1 MLGIDFNLKLA
12 PEQMSSLVL
21 AYLGDAVYEIYVRS
35 HLIGDGRVKVNQLH
49 RKAVIFVRAKTQ
61 ARILAA
67 LEGTLSEIETDVV
80 RRGRN
85 TKSLNVPK
93 NTEVI
98 EYRYATAFE
107 CLIGYLYLK
116 QDHQRIAEIFRKAVE
131 VVEGGTL

>member
-1 MLGIDFNLKLA
+1 MLDLNFDLKLE
-12 PEQMSSLVL
+12 PQQMSSLVL
-21 AYLGDAVYEIYVRS
+21 AYLGDAVYELYVRS
-35 HLIGDGRVKVNQLH
+35 YLIGDGRVKVNQLH
-49 RKAVIFVRAKTQ
+49 RKAVLFVRAKTQ

-67 LEGTLSEIETDVV
+67 LEGTLSEMETDVV

-116 QDHQRIAEIFRKAVE
+116 HDHQRIAEIFQKAVE